1 MSHSRLNQIYMYSI
15 SAVGA
20 AVLIFSLRAFPVTR
34 VNLPFLILS
43 LATVLVGPRLNI
55 PIPRVRA
62 HISVSDTFIFLALL
76 LFGGEAA
83 IVLATAEA
91 ICASIRIS
99 KKVRIWVFNA
109 GATACSTFVTVWALR
124 LLFGETVNWHD
135 PYSTNHLAAIS
146 AMAIIQYCTNSVVVA
161 TSAALKSETSVWTT
175 WRKNFLWTSITY
187 FAGASAASLIARFIG
202 NVGFFAFV
210 STIPIIA
217 IIYFTYWTYM
227 KNVSGVAAQAEQ
239 AKQHVE
245 ELNRHIAEQERISK
259 ALRETEEHFRNAFDY
274 AAIGM
279 ALVSTQG
286 AWLRVNRSLCDLMGY
301 GEQDL
306 LASNFQAVT
315 HHDDLDNDLANLY
328 RLIQGETPTCQVEKR
343 YVHRSGN
350 TVWALNNVSLVRQED
365 GTPVHFIFQ
374 IQDITERKR
383 FEAALQNLSLIDEL
397 TGLYNRRG
405 FMAVTAQHLAAIRRN
420 KKVPVILYADL
431 DGLKKI
437 NDSLGH
443 QAGDAAIIQTAEI
456 LKDTFRTS
464 DIVARLGG
472 DEFVVLAAIDKD
484 ESAESL
490 IERLQVRFE
499 LYNEQSNVSY
509 KLSISVGVMHFDVD
523 EDSIE
528 EVTARADLNMYED
541 KRRKQAQLV
550 PPEILKLTNEVT
562 A

>member
-1 MSHSRLNQIYMYSI
+1 MYI
-15 SAVGA
+15 VSAVGA
-20 AVLIFSLRAFPVTR
+20 AALIFSLRAFPLSH

-55 PIPRVRA
+55 QIPRVRA

-91 ICASIRIS
+91 ICASLRIS
-99 KKVRIWVFNA
+99 KKVRIYVFNA
-109 GATACSTFVTVWALR
+109 GATACSTFVTVWTLR
-124 LLFGETVNWHD
+124 LLFGETVSWHD

-146 AMAIIQYCTNSVVVA
+146 AMAIIQYGTNSVLVA
-161 TSAALKSETSVWTT
+161 TSAALKSEASVWIT

-202 NVGFFAFV
+202 SVGFFAFV

-217 IIYFTYWTYM
+217 IIYLTYWTYM

-239 AKQHVE
+239 AREHVQ

-259 ALRETEEHFRNAFDY
+259 ALRESEEHFRNAFDY

-279 ALVSTQG
+279 ALVSPQG
-286 AWLRVNRSLCDLMGY
+286 AWLRVNHSLCDLMGY
-301 GEQDL
+301 GEQEL

-315 HHDDLDNDLANLY
+315 HQDDLDNDLANLY

-350 TVWALNNVSLVRQED
+350 TVWALNTVSLVRQED

-383 FEAALQNLSLIDEL
+383 FESALQNLSLIDEL

-405 FMAVTAQHLAAIRRN
+405 FLAVTAQHLAAIRRN

-443 QAGDAAIIQTAEI
+443 HAGDAAIIQTAEI

-499 LYNEQSNVSY
+499 LYNEQSNAPY
-509 KLSISVGVMHFDVD
+509 KLSISVGVVHFDVD

-528 EVTARADLNMYED
+528 EVTARADRNMYED
-541 KRRKQAQLV
+541 KRRKQTGPL
-550 PPEILKLTNEVT
+550 EILRLPV
-562 A
+562 AAVV